1 MLGEW
6 LHWIERGLDALGGWL
21 IQADFGL
28 GLLLVVGVS
37 MSLSHVFALLAN
49 RLTTR
54 QILWRLGLDALM
66 LAVAFLLTSSIDMVL
81 LRLYG
86 SNPVHPSAFVDGIA
100 TCLLPA
106 CFYLAVAAPYIGET
120 IGLVIWVMVH
130 LNVITFVHVRFDLPW
145 DQSVILCTPGYV
157 LAAVLVALLFRQSWQ
172 RSYAMLA
179 SELGM
184 P

>member
-1 MLGEW
+1 MLPDLG
-6 LHWIERGLDALGGWL
+6 HGLEQGLNALGGWI
-21 IQADFGL
+21 IQADLGL
-28 GLLLVVGVS
+28 GLLLGVGVS

-49 RLTTR
+49 RLTTH
-54 QILWRLGLDALM
+54 QILWRLSLDALM

-86 SNPVHPSAFVDGIA
+86 SNPVHPSAFVDGVA

-106 CFYLAVAAPYIGET
+106 CFYVAVAAPYIGES
-120 IGLVIWVMVH
+120 IALVIWVLIH

-145 DQSVILCTPGYV
+145 DQSVILCTPGYILAV
-157 LAAVLVALLFRQSWQ
+157 LLVALLFRQSWQ

-179 SELGM
+179 SELGT